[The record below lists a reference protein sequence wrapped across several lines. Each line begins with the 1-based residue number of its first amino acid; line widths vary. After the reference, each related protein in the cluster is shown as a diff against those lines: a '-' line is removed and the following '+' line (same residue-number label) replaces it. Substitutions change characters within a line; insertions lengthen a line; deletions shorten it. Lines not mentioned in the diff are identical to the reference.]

1 MGKGV
6 SGGGNMNCG
15 EFQESLAYIIDTGGN
30 AKQKEHLKECSVCSD
45 LVSDLRYIADQAKLL
60 VPMLEPSSRV
70 WDGIKTSLEQEGVVK
85 NRTARGRL
93 LGILPASRWG
103 PGTRG
108 SGIWMLPIAALV
120 LVAVGLLAYRSTL
133 SSRQTA
139 SAELSSSDSALNL
152 TNVVSE
158 AMSDNQD
165 QQLLAA
171 IAARAPEMRQS
182 YEQDLRNVNAY
193 ISDERKS
200 VDTDPDDEDARQAL
214 NEAYREK
221 AMLYEIAVQHSQP

>member
-1 MGKGV
+1 
-6 SGGGNMNCG
+6 
-15 EFQESLAYIIDTGGN
+15 
-30 AKQKEHLKECSVCSD
+30 
-45 LVSDLRYIADQAKLL
+45 
-60 VPMLEPSSRV
+60 
-70 WDGIKTSLEQEGVVK
+70 
-85 NRTARGRL
+85 
-93 LGILPASRWG
+93 
-103 PGTRG
+103 
-108 SGIWMLPIAALV
+108 MLPIAALV
-120 LVAVGLLAYRSTL
+120 LVVVGLLAYRSTL

-139 SAELSSSDSALNL
+139 SAELSSSNSALNF
-152 TNVVSE
+152 TNVDSD

>member
-108 SGIWMLPIAALV
+108 SGIWMLQCPWQKSGPFASFLGGRREGNWQRKRQQAR
-120 LVAVGLLAYRSTL
+120 RSGG
-133 SSRQTA
+133 
-139 SAELSSSDSALNL
+139 E
-152 TNVVSE
+152 E
-158 AMSDNQD
+158 
-165 QQLLAA
+165 
-171 IAARAPEMRQS
+171 
-182 YEQDLRNVNAY
+182 
-193 ISDERKS
+193 
-200 VDTDPDDEDARQAL
+200 
-214 NEAYREK
+214 
-221 AMLYEIAVQHSQP
+221 

>member
-1 MGKGV
+1 
-6 SGGGNMNCG
+6 MNCG

-93 LGILPASRWG
+93 LGSLPASRWG
-103 PGTRG
+103 PGT
-108 SGIWMLPIAALV
+108 WMLPVAALV

-133 SSRQTA
+133 MSRQTA
-139 SAELSSSDSALNL
+139 SAELTSSDSALNL
-152 TNVVSE
+152 TVVDSN
-158 AMSDNQD
+158 AMSDKQD

-171 IAARAPEMRQS
+171 IAARASEMRQS
-182 YEQDLRNVNAY
+182 YEQDLSNVNAY

>member
-1 MGKGV
+1 
-6 SGGGNMNCG
+6 
-15 EFQESLAYIIDTGGN
+15 
-30 AKQKEHLKECSVCSD
+30 
-45 LVSDLRYIADQAKLL
+45 
-60 VPMLEPSSRV
+60 
-70 WDGIKTSLEQEGVVK
+70 
-85 NRTARGRL
+85 
-93 LGILPASRWG
+93 
-103 PGTRG
+103 
-108 SGIWMLPIAALV
+108 MLPIAALV

-139 SAELSSSDSALNL
+139 SAVLSSSNSALNF
-152 TNVVSE
+152 TNVDSD

>member
-1 MGKGV
+1 
-6 SGGGNMNCG
+6 
-15 EFQESLAYIIDTGGN
+15 
-30 AKQKEHLKECSVCSD
+30 
-45 LVSDLRYIADQAKLL
+45 
-60 VPMLEPSSRV
+60 
-70 WDGIKTSLEQEGVVK
+70 
-85 NRTARGRL
+85 
-93 LGILPASRWG
+93 
-103 PGTRG
+103 
-108 SGIWMLPIAALV
+108 MLPIAALV

-139 SAELSSSDSALNL
+139 SAVLSSSNSALNF
-152 TNVVSE
+152 TNVDSD

-221 AMLYEIAVQHSQP
+221 AMVYEIAVQHAQP